1 MARKRSH
8 LLEGISRDPLLVVF
22 MQLTQPYCLPS
33 VGSLIG
39 ANQRDS
45 LVEPCRQIR
54 AVLIVRP
61 PPPPPPPLGA
71 TTGVCNRHPAVRR
84 QNTAYRCALGAGGG
98 GRLQQRLEARCSGQ
112 LFVFHWVQQ

>member
-45 LVEPCRQIR
+45 LIEPCRQIR
-54 AVLIVRP
+54 AVLIVRSP
-61 PPPPPPPLGA
+61 PPPPPPPLAQRPACGTA
-71 TTGVCNRHPAVRR
+71 TPRSDGKTLLIV
-84 QNTAYRCALGAGGG
+84 
-98 GRLQQRLEARCSGQ
+98 AR
-112 LFVFHWVQQ
+112 